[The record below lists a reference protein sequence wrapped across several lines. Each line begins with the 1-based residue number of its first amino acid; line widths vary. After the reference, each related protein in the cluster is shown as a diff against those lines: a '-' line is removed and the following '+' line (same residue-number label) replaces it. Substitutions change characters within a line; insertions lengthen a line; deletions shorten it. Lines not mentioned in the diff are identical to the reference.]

1 MSAETFGR
9 FSAVPVE
16 KVQEFWNRRPCN
28 VRHSISPIGSR
39 EYFEQVRARKY
50 FVEPHIPGFARFD
63 YWKGRRVL
71 EVGCGIGTDTI
82 NFALAGAQVVAI
94 DLSERSLEIA
104 ASHAQAYGVSDRIRF
119 VHGNVEMLSEVL
131 RPQPYDLIYSFGVIH
146 HTPQP
151 QLALTEMRKFAAPG
165 TTLKL
170 MVYHRYS
177 WRTLGIVLVAGK
189 GQFWRLD
196 ELLASFSEAQTGC
209 PVTYSYGRRAAR
221 ELLEKHG
228 FKVVQCQVEHIFP
241 YRVKDYIQHRYVR
254 QWYFRMM
261 PQPVFHS
268 LERRLGWHLC
278 LTAHA

>member
-1 MSAETFGR
+1 
-9 FSAVPVE
+9 
-16 KVQEFWNRRPCN
+16 
-28 VRHSISPIGSR
+28 
-39 EYFEQVRARKY
+39 
-50 FVEPHIPGFARFD
+50 
-63 YWKGRRVL
+63 
-71 EVGCGIGTDTI
+71 
-82 NFALAGAQVVAI
+82 
-94 DLSERSLEIA
+94 
-104 ASHAQAYGVSDRIRF
+104 
-119 VHGNVEMLSEVL
+119 VL